1 MSTLFLVKLSENDKR
16 IIIAVLFAVIILFVL
31 IGLLGSLVIR
41 IMKWQGKKCDELINE
56 VVVNRIV
63 TTPHE
68 LKAYARKKNSRYFIK
83 QAWIPVIFITVG
95 VILLVIHNAVF
106 NNWKYNPFN
115 TNDGF
120 GTLLFAWD
128 FGHIFTKPETG
139 TGILVNWPKLIN
151 EPHFEANAIFSYFIV
166 PCFVLG
172 GIWYFFIAQGYLAR
186 TLRAHKLAKT
196 VFDKSLDNYNQTTTP
211 IQEVNTENT
220 PQ

>member
-1 MSTLFLVKLSENDKR
+1 MSTLFLIKLSENDRR
-16 IIIAVLFAVIILFVL
+16 IIIALLFAIIILFVL
-31 IGLLGSLVIR
+31 IGLLGSLVVR
-41 IMKWQGKKCDELINE
+41 IMKWQGKKCDALINE

-63 TTPHE
+63 TTPRQ
-68 LKAYARKKNSRYFIK
+68 LKSYARKKNSRYFIK
-83 QAWIPVIFITVG
+83 QAWVPVILITVG

-106 NNWKYNPFN
+106 KNWKYNPFN

-151 EPHFEANAIFSYFIV
+151 EPHFESKALFSYFIV
-166 PCFVLG
+166 PCFTVG
-172 GIWYFFIAQGYLAR
+172 GLWYFFIAQGYLAR
-186 TLRAHKLAKT
+186 TMRAHKLAKT
-196 VFDKSLDNYNQTTTP
+196 VFDKSLDNYNQNTP
-211 IQEVNTENT
+211 IQEVNTSEN

>member
-1 MSTLFLVKLSENDKR
+1 MSTLFLIKLSENDRR
-16 IIIAVLFAVIILFVL
+16 IIIALLFAIIILFVL
-31 IGLLGSLVIR
+31 IGLLGSLVVR
-41 IMKWQGKKCDELINE
+41 IMKWQGKKCDALINE

-63 TTPHE
+63 TTPRQ
-68 LKAYARKKNSRYFIK
+68 LKSYARKKNSRYFIK
-83 QAWIPVIFITVG
+83 QAWVPVILITVG

-106 NNWKYNPFN
+106 KNWKYNPFN

-151 EPHFEANAIFSYFIV
+151 EPHFESKALFSYFIV
-166 PCFVLG
+166 PCFIVG
-172 GIWYFFIAQGYLAR
+172 GLWYFFIAQGYLAR
-186 TLRAHKLAKT
+186 TMRAHKLAKT
-196 VFDKSLDNYNQTTTP
+196 VFDKSLDNYNQNTP
-211 IQEVNTENT
+211 IQEVNTSEN